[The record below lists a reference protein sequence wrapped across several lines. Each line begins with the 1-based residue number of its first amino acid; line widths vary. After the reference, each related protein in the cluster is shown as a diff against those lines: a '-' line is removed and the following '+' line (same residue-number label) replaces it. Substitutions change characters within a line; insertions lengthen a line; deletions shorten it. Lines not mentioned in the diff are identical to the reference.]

1 MSRFLDK
8 RYYKLAPYV
17 PGEQPQDKKYI
28 KLNTNESPFEPSPKV
43 VKALNSEEV
52 KKLYLY
58 NDPTALDLRNTIAEY
73 YGVKAENVA
82 VGNGSDEILAF
93 AFNAFCG
100 KDTPMVCPKVSYGF
114 YPVFCEMFSLPYV
127 AVDMKE
133 DLSID
138 IGKFYDADGNVTIA
152 NPNAQT
158 GTLLDVNEIEKLL
171 RRKKDNVVIVDEAY
185 IDFGGESCL
194 PLIKMYDNLLVV
206 RTFSKSR
213 NMAGARLGYAIGSKG
228 IIEDVEKM
236 KYSFNPYNVNRLT
249 QLAGIEAI
257 RDDDYFKFCTN
268 YIKDVREYTVNKL
281 SELGCEIVPSKANFI
296 LVKLNGTDGENLYK
310 KLKNEGILVRF
321 LSDAQLKDYVRITI
335 GKREM
340 TDILVAKIKEIKRG
354 LL

>member
-1 MSRFLDK
+1 MSRFLDE
-8 RYYKLAPYV
+8 RYSGLLPYV

-28 KLNTNESPFEPSPKV
+28 KLNTNESPFETSPKV
-43 VKALNSEEV
+43 VKALNSDEV

-58 NDPTALDLRNTIAEY
+58 NDPTARNLRETIADY

-82 VGNGSDEILAF
+82 VSNGSDEILAF

-100 KDTPMVCPKVSYGF
+100 KNTPMVCPKISYGF
-114 YPVFCEMFSLPYV
+114 YPVFCEMFSIPYV
-127 AVDMKE
+127 AVDMKD

-138 IGKFYDADGNVTIA
+138 IEKFYDVGGNVTIA

-158 GTLLDVNEIEKLL
+158 GTLLSVNEIEELL
-171 RRKKDNVVIVDEAY
+171 KKKKNNVVIVDEAY

-194 PLIKMYDNLLVV
+194 PLIKKYDNLLVV

-213 NMAGARLGYAIGSKG
+213 NMAGARLGYAIGSNE

-249 QLAGIEAI
+249 QIAGMEAI
-257 RDDDYFKFCTN
+257 KDDDYFKFCTN
-268 YIKDVREYTVNKL
+268 YIKDVREYTINKL
-281 SELGCEIVPSKANFI
+281 NELGCEVVPSKANFI
-296 LVKLNGTDGENLYK
+296 LVKLNGIGGETLYK
-310 KLKNEGILVRF
+310 KLKDEGILVRF
-321 LSDAQLKDYVRITI
+321 LSDAQLVDYVRITI

-340 TDILVAKIKEIKRG
+340 MDTLVAKIIDIKRG
-354 LL
+354 IQ

>member
-1 MSRFLDK
+1 MSRFLDE
-8 RYYKLAPYV
+8 RYSGLLPYV

-28 KLNTNESPFEPSPKV
+28 KLNTNESPFETSPKV
-43 VKALNSEEV
+43 VKTLNSDEV

-58 NDPTALDLRNTIAEY
+58 NDPTARNLRETIADY

-82 VGNGSDEILAF
+82 VSNGSDEILAF

-100 KDTPMVCPKVSYGF
+100 KNTPMVCPKISYGF
-114 YPVFCEMFSLPYV
+114 YSVFCEMFSIPYV
-127 AVDMKE
+127 AVDMKD

-138 IGKFYDADGNVTIA
+138 IEKFYDVGGNVTIA

-158 GTLLDVNEIEKLL
+158 GMLLSVNEIEELL
-171 RRKKDNVVIVDEAY
+171 KKKKNNVVIVDEAY

-194 PLIKMYDNLLVV
+194 PLIKKYDNLLVV

-213 NMAGARLGYAIGSKG
+213 NMAGARLGYAIGSKE

-249 QLAGIEAI
+249 QIAGIEAI
-257 RDDDYFKFCTN
+257 KDDDYFKFCTN
-268 YIKDVREYTVNKL
+268 YIKDVREYTINKL
-281 SELGCEIVPSKANFI
+281 NELGCEVVPSKANFI
-296 LVKLNGTDGENLYK
+296 LVKLNGIGGETLYK
-310 KLKNEGILVRF
+310 KLKDEGILVRF
-321 LSDAQLKDYVRITI
+321 LSDAQLVDYVRITI

-340 TDILVAKIKEIKRG
+340 MDTLVAKIIDIKRG
-354 LL
+354 IQ